1 MAKKFLVFAEC
12 KENESGVKEISS
24 GSAELVKFAAQQS
37 AGAVTV
43 AIFGNKVTD
52 AAKQLNALG
61 AAKAYVIDSPEL
73 EVFRSELYVAEL
85 LKIVEAENPDVVIA
99 INSIDGEALMAVAGA
114 KAGANVATDCLS
126 YEDNGST
133 KVTRSMYS
141 GKLLVT
147 TELAAGKKSFISF
160 RPNSIKVEATN
171 AVNTEIVTTSLTA
184 TATLKVKAVEKSA
197 TKEIALTDA
206 AVIVSGGRAMG
217 NSTNFAVLREFAKKI
232 NAAVGASRAAV
243 DSGYAP
249 HSMQVGQTG
258 KVVSPNL
265 YIACGIS
272 GAIQHFAGMGSS
284 KVIVAI
290 NKDPEAP
297 IFKKADYGIVGDLFE
312 VVPALTEVVDSIIK

>member
-12 KENESGVKEISS
+12 KENESGVKEITS
-24 GSAELVKFAAQQS
+24 GSAELIKFAAQQS
-37 AGAVTV
+37 GGNAIV
-43 AIFGNKVTD
+43 AIIGNKVTD

-61 AAKAYVIDSPEL
+61 AIKAYVIDSAEL
-73 EVFRSELYVAEL
+73 EVFRSELYVSEL
-85 LKIVEAENPDVVIA
+85 LKIVTAENPDVVIA

-114 KAGANVATDCLS
+114 KAGANVATDCLG
-126 YEDNGST
+126 YEDSGSI

-160 RPNSIKVEATN
+160 RPNSIKVDAAT
-171 AVNTEIVTTSLTA
+171 AANTEIVNTSLSA
-184 TATLKVKAVEKSA
+184 TATLKVRAVEKSA

-217 NSTNFAVLREFAKKI
+217 NSTNFTVLRDFAKKI

-312 VVPALTEVVDSIIK
+312 VIPAMTEAVDSVIK

>member
-12 KENESGVKEISS
+12 KENESGVREITS
-24 GSAELVKFAAQQS
+24 GSAQLIKFAAQQS
-37 AGAVTV
+37 GGNAIV
-43 AIFGNKVTD
+43 AIIGAKVAD
-52 AAKQLNALG
+52 ATKQLNALG
-61 AAKAYVIDSPEL
+61 ATKAYVIDSPEL

-85 LKIVEAENPDVVIA
+85 LKIVTAENPDLVIA
-99 INSIDGEALMAVAGA
+99 VNSIDGEALIAVAGA

-126 YEDNGST
+126 YDDSG

-160 RPNSIKVEATN
+160 RPNSIKVDTVA
-171 AVNTEIVTTSLTA
+171 AANTEIVNTSLSA
-184 TATLKVKAVEKSA
+184 TATLKVRAVEKSA

-217 NSTNFAVLREFAKKI
+217 NSTNFTVLRDFAKKI
-232 NAAVGASRAAV
+232 QAAVGASRAAV

-312 VVPALTEVVDSIIK
+312 VVPAMTEAVDSIIK

>member
-1 MAKKFLVFAEC
+1 MARKFLVFAET
-12 KENESGVKEISS
+12 KENDAGVREITT
-24 GSAELVKFAAQQS
+24 GSRELIKFANKQS

-43 AIFGNKVTD
+43 CLFGNKVTE
-52 AAKQLNALG
+52 AAKELGALG
-61 AAKAYVIDSPEL
+61 ATKAYVIDSPEL

-85 LKIVEAENPDVVIA
+85 LKAVEAEGAEVI
-99 INSIDGEALMAVAGA
+99 ISNNSIDGEALMAVAGS
-114 KAGANVATDCLS
+114 KIGANVATDCLS
-126 YEDNGST
+126 YDDAGT
-133 KVTRSMYS
+133 IKITRSMYS
-141 GKLLVT
+141 GKLLT
-147 TELAAGKKSFISF
+147 TVELAAGKKSFISF
-160 RPNSIKVEATN
+160 RPNSIKAEAPA
-171 AVNTEIVTTSLTA
+171 AVTTEIVTTSLSA

-197 TKEIALTDA
+197 SKEIALTDA

-217 NSTNFAVLREFAKKI
+217 NSTNFSVLRDFAKKI

-312 VVPALTEVVDSIIK
+312 VVPAMTEAIDAIIK